1 MREFQDKERRKRYLY
16 SPIVL
21 LLLSILVFF
30 MAKGAASVMN
40 KERES
45 RAKVSELDKES
56 QKLESRQ
63 KMLQANIGKLETEE
77 GGIEEIRQKFN
88 VTREGENVT
97 IIVDNQEKLNT
108 TSKDATWYKK
118 WWNAIIQL
126 ND

>member
-77 GGIEEIRQKFN
+77 GVIEEIRQKFN
-88 VTREGENVT
+88 VTREGESVT

>member
-1 MREFQDKERRKRYLY
+1 MY

-77 GGIEEIRQKFN
+77 GVIEEIRQKFN
-88 VTREGENVT
+88 VTREGESVT

>member
-77 GGIEEIRQKFN
+77 GVIEEIRQKFN